1 METGMSWFRSAL
13 LATVLFAVAPPA
25 AQPAPAPAPAPVGST
40 FKVDGWKY
48 QLRPGDVHAY
58 DCEKNCSP
66 GSRVSYHLYP
76 PDFNLTLAEFRD
88 QQTRAVAMLQERLP
102 PGSKIEIV
110 RIDEEKVGDG
120 RLLKSQRLTTLAD
133 GRKQHAISSFVFGGA
148 RPLSLISSA
157 DEEAAAKANFA
168 QFLPLVTLVVN
179 LGAPK
184 R

>member
-13 LATVLFAVAPPA
+13 LATLLFASAPATAQPA
-25 AQPAPAPAPAPVGST
+25 AAPAPALTGST

-58 DCEKNCSP
+58 DCETNCNR
-66 GSRVSYHLYP
+66 GSRVSYRVYP
-76 PDFNLTLAEFRD
+76 PDFNLTLAEFRA
-88 QQTRAVAMLQERLP
+88 QQAQAVTMLQERLP

-110 RIDEEKVGDG
+110 RIDQEQVGDG
-120 RLLKSQRLTTLAD
+120 RVLKSQRLTTLAD
-133 GRKQHAISSFVFGGA
+133 GRKEHAISSFVFGGA

-157 DEEAAAKANFA
+157 SDEGAAKANFA
-168 QFLPLVTLVVN
+168 QFLPLAMLVVN
-179 LGAPK
+179 LGAP